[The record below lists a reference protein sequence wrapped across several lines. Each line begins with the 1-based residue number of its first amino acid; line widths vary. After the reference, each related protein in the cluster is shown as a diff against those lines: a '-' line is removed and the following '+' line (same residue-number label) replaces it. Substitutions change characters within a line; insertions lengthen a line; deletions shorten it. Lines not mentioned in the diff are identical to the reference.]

1 MTILTVG
8 TWDIFHR
15 GHANLLTRCKK
26 LGDLVVGINTDEFV
40 KEYKG
45 EKPLDGYEQ
54 RSYMVSQYTDDIWPN
69 HSAGKNLIEAVEP
82 DILVVGSDWCKKDY
96 YKQIGM
102 TQEELDA
109 SGILLIYLPY
119 TPNISST
126 MLKKELVDKSSEKA

>member
-1 MTILTVG
+1 MIVLSIG
-8 TWDIFHR
+8 TWDLFHR
-15 GHANLLTRCKK
+15 GHHNLLTRCKK

-40 KEYKG
+40 QKHKG

-69 HSAGKNLIEAVEP
+69 HSAGKTLIEAVEP

-102 TQEELDA
+102 TQEELDEA
-109 SGILLIYLPY
+109 GILLIFMPY

-126 MLKKELVDKSSEKA
+126 ILKNKFLTRDI